1 MEQLPIQPKK
11 QENKKSSGGGGW
23 RQQISGIGVDKIWKV
38 GGGVGGRVDSIV
50 ESG

>member
-11 QENKKSSGGGGW
+11 QNKKSSGGGGW

-38 GGGVGGRVDSIV
+38 GGGGGRVDSIA